1 MTDFTVVASRDAM
14 DVAVIH
20 HYLSEVSYWARG
32 ISHEKV
38 ARSLDHSLCFGGFV
52 DGQQVAFARV
62 VSDLTTFAYLCD
74 VFVLETHQG
83 KGYSKALMAAIM
95 AHADLQGL
103 RRFYLGTLDAH
114 SLYAQYGFKPIA
126 KPERLMEI
134 NNLVIS
140 DRV

>member
-1 MTDFTVVASRDAM
+1 MTGFTVMTDRAAM

-20 HYLSEVSYWARG
+20 RYLSEVSYWARG
-32 ISHEKV
+32 V
-38 ARSLDHSLCFGGFV
+38 ARDKVVKSLDNSLCFGGFI
-52 DGQQVAFARV
+52 DDQQVAFARV
-62 VSDLTTFAYLCD
+62 VTDRTTFAYLCD
-74 VFVLETHQG
+74 VFVLDTHQG
-83 KGYSKALMAAIM
+83 KGYSKALMEAIM
-95 AHADLQGL
+95 AHPDLQGL

-126 KPERLMEI
+126 RPERLMEI

>member
-1 MTDFTVVASRDAM
+1 MTDFTIVAGRDAM

-62 VSDLTTFAYLCD
+62 VTDLTTFAYLCD

-114 SLYAQYGFKPIA
+114 SLYAQFGFASPA
-126 KPERLMEI
+126 HPERIMEI
-134 NNLVIS
+134 STQVIAERS
-140 DRV
+140 